1 MTTSTN
7 PTPEP
12 PHRHGSDEAMLA
24 WMTGDEAVLAAAG
37 RIWDA
42 TGRVNAASR
51 QQTAAHSELEAA
63 TKAYTKA
70 IAACRIPPPHAPR
83 LGAALMLRIGR
94 ARLLAERN
102 ESEQQERSGS

>member
-1 MTTSTN
+1 MTTRTN

-12 PHRHGSDEAMLA
+12 PHRHSSDEAMLA

-37 RIWDA
+37 RIWEA

-51 QQTAAHSELEAA
+51 QQLAAHRDLEAA
-63 TKAYTKA
+63 TQAYTQA
-70 IAACRIPPPHAPR
+70 IKACRIPPPHAPR

-94 ARLLAERN
+94 ARLLAELD
-102 ESEQQERSGS
+102 ESEQQEHPAS